1 MTYITANTTVQTAI
15 KQLDT
20 AIVGVGTSLLPT
32 GTTGQTLRNNAGA
45 WVASSLLFN
54 NGTSIGIGT
63 TSPNASTVLGILG
76 GVAIGSQ
83 SYSDK
88 QAPASGLIVEGN
100 VGIGTT
106 GPGVK
111 LDIIANQSG
120 YPVINIRNTNTG
132 GYGGFDINDESGNLA
147 LQFGY

>member
-20 AIVGVGTSLLPT
+20 AIVGVGTSLLPS
-32 GTTGQTLRNNAGA
+32 GTTGQTLRNNGTA

-54 NGTSIGIGT
+54 NATSVGIGT
-63 TSPNASTVLGILG
+63 TAPNANTMLGVLG

-88 QAPASGLIVEGN
+88 QAPTNGLIIEGN

-106 GPGVK
+106 SPRSALDVNGSIIGTGATLSGLSTGMVKSTAGV
-111 LDIIANQSG
+111 LGIA
-120 YPVINIRNTNTG
+120 
-132 GYGGFDINDESGNLA
+132 
-147 LQFGY
+147 

>member
-54 NGTSIGIGT
+54 NATSIGIGT

-100 VGIGTT
+100 VGIGITA
-106 GPGVK
+106 PDSKAYIYGVTK
-111 LDIIANQSG
+111 IMADDGSFPLQVGN
-120 YPVINIRNTNTG
+120 NTG
-132 GYGGFDINDESGNLA
+132 GANPVV
-147 LQFGY
+147 